1 MVLDKFSRI
10 DTFIL
15 DVDGVL
21 TSGTVIASNDGEMR
35 RDFNIKDGFALQ
47 YVVKQGYNV
56 IIISGGD
63 SEGVRKRLKGLGI
76 AEVYTAVN
84 DKRKLLKE
92 LEAKLQIN
100 LENALY
106 MGDDYP
112 DLSVMRMCGINACPA
127 DAAWT
132 VQEEVDIV
140 TKASGGKGAVREIME
155 KVLTSQDKWESR
167 EHSVW

>member
-1 MVLDKFSRI
+1 MILDKFSSV

-21 TSGTVIASNDGEMR
+21 TTGTVIATGEGEMR

-47 YVVKQGYNV
+47 YVVKKGYHV

-63 SEGVRKRLKGLGI
+63 NEGVRKRLRGLGI
-76 AEVYTAVN
+76 TEVHTAVA
-84 DKRKLLKE
+84 DKRKLLRE
-92 LEAKLQIN
+92 LTVRLNIN
-100 LENALY
+100 LEHAVY
-106 MGDDYP
+106 MGDDFP
-112 DLSVMRMCGINACPA
+112 DLSVMRMCGIKACPG
-127 DAAWT
+127 DAAWQ

-140 TKASGGKGAVREIME
+140 TKALGGKGAVREIME
-155 KVLTSQDKWESR
+155 KVLVSQDKWEST

>member
-1 MVLDKFSRI
+1 MILDRFSSV

-21 TSGTVIASNDGEMR
+21 TSGTVIASGDGEMR

-47 YVVKQGYNV
+47 YVVKQGYHV

-63 SEGVRKRLKGLGI
+63 NEGVRKRLRNLGI
-76 AEVYTAVN
+76 TEVHTAVA

-92 LEAKLQIN
+92 LEIKLQIN
-100 LENALY
+100 LKNALY
-106 MGDDYP
+106 MGDDFP
-112 DLSVMRMCGINACPA
+112 DLSVMRMCGIKVCPS
-127 DAAWT
+127 DAAWQ

-155 KVLTSQDKWESR
+155 KVLTSQDKWEST

>member
-1 MVLDKFSRI
+1 MILDRFSSI

-21 TSGTVIASNDGEMR
+21 TSGTVIASSDGEMR

-47 YVVKQGYNV
+47 YAVKQGYHV

-63 SEGVRKRLKGLGI
+63 NEGVRKRLRNLGTT
-76 AEVYTAVN
+76 EVHTAVA

-92 LEAKLQIN
+92 LETKLQIN
-100 LENALY
+100 LKNALY
-106 MGDDYP
+106 MGDDFP
-112 DLSVMRMCGINACPA
+112 DLSVMRMCGIKVCPS
-127 DAAWT
+127 DAAWE

-140 TKASGGKGAVREIME
+140 TKALGGKGAVREILE
-155 KVLTSQDKWESR
+155 KVLISQDKWEST

>member
-76 AEVYTAVN
+76 KEVHTAVN

-112 DLSVMRMCGINACPA
+112 DLSVMRMCGIKACPA
-127 DAAWT
+127 DAVWT

>member
-76 AEVYTAVN
+76 TEVHTAVN
-84 DKRKLLKE
+84 DKRKLLTE

-112 DLSVMRMCGINACPA
+112 DLSVMRMCGIKACPA

-140 TKASGGKGAVREIME
+140 TKAPGGKGAVREIME

>member
-56 IIISGGD
+56 IIISG
-63 SEGVRKRLKGLGI
+63 
-76 AEVYTAVN
+76 
-84 DKRKLLKE
+84 
-92 LEAKLQIN
+92 
-100 LENALY
+100 
-106 MGDDYP
+106 
-112 DLSVMRMCGINACPA
+112 
-127 DAAWT
+127 
-132 VQEEVDIV
+132 
-140 TKASGGKGAVREIME
+140 
-155 KVLTSQDKWESR
+155 
-167 EHSVW
+167 

>member
-1 MVLDKFSRI
+1 MILDRFSSI

-21 TSGTVIASNDGEMR
+21 TSGTVIASSDGEMR

-47 YVVKQGYNV
+47 YVVKQGYHV

-63 SEGVRKRLKGLGI
+63 NEGVRKRLRNLGI
-76 AEVYTAVN
+76 TEVHTAVA

-92 LEAKLQIN
+92 LETKLQIN
-100 LENALY
+100 LKNSLY
-106 MGDDYP
+106 IGDDFP
-112 DLSVMRMCGINACPA
+112 DLSVMRMCGIKVCPS
-127 DAAWT
+127 DAAWE

-140 TKASGGKGAVREIME
+140 TKALGGKGAVREILE
-155 KVLTSQDKWESR
+155 KVLMSQDKWEST

>member
-1 MVLDKFSRI
+1 MILEKFAQI

-21 TSGTVIASNDGEMR
+21 TTGTVLATDDGEMR

-47 YVVKQGYNV
+47 YVVKKGYNV
-56 IIISGGD
+56 IIISGGN
-63 SEGVRKRLKGLGI
+63 SEGVRRRLKGLGI
-76 AEVYTAVN
+76 NQVHTAVP
-84 DKRKLLKE
+84 DKRALLKQLVTE
-92 LEAKLQIN
+92 LNLN

-106 MGDDYP
+106 MGDDFP
-112 DLSVMRMCGINACPA
+112 DLSIMRMCGIKVCPA
-127 DAAWT
+127 DAAWE

-140 TKASGGKGAVREIME
+140 TKAAGGKGAVREIME
-155 KVLTSQDKWESR
+155 QVLCMQDKWEST

>member
-1 MVLDKFSRI
+1 MILDRFSSI

-21 TSGTVIASNDGEMR
+21 TSGTVIASSDGEMR

-63 SEGVRKRLKGLGI
+63 NDGVRKRLRNLGI
-76 AEVYTAVN
+76 TEIHTAVP

-92 LEAKLQIN
+92 LEIKLQIN
-100 LENALY
+100 LKNALY
-106 MGDDYP
+106 MGDDFP
-112 DLSVMRMCGINACPA
+112 DLSVMRMCGIKACPS
-127 DAAWT
+127 DAAWA
-132 VQEEVDIV
+132 VQEEVDVV
-140 TKASGGKGAVREIME
+140 TKALGGKGAVREVME
-155 KVLTSQDKWESR
+155 KVLTSQDKWEST

>member
-1 MVLDKFSRI
+1 MILDRFSSI

-21 TSGTVIASNDGEMR
+21 TSGTVIASGDGEMR

-63 SEGVRKRLKGLGI
+63 NEGVRKRLRNLGI
-76 AEVYTAVN
+76 TEVHTAVA

-92 LEAKLQIN
+92 LEIKLQIN
-100 LENALY
+100 LKNSLY
-106 MGDDYP
+106 MGDDFP
-112 DLSVMRMCGINACPA
+112 DLSVMRMCGIKVCPT
-127 DAAWT
+127 DAAWE
-132 VQEEVDIV
+132 VQEEVDMV
-140 TKASGGKGAVREIME
+140 TKALGGKGAVREVME
-155 KVLTSQDKWESR
+155 KVLVSQDKWESTK
-167 EHSVW
+167 HSVL

>member
-47 YVVKQGYNV
+47 YVVLTTDNV

-76 AEVYTAVN
+76 KEVHTAVN

-92 LEAKLQIN
+92 LEAKLKIN

-112 DLSVMRMCGINACPA
+112 DLSVMRMCGIKACPA
-127 DAAWT
+127 DAVWT

>member
-1 MVLDKFSRI
+1 MILDKLAYV

-21 TSGTVIASNDGEMR
+21 TTGTVIATNEGEMR

-47 YVVKQGYNV
+47 YVVKKGYNV

-63 SEGVRKRLKGLGI
+63 NEGVRKRLKGLGI
-76 AEVYTAVN
+76 KEVHTAVA
-84 DKRKLLKE
+84 DKRALLSQLESKLSISLS
-92 LEAKLQIN
+92 
-100 LENALY
+100 NALY

-112 DLSVMRMCGINACPA
+112 DLSVMRMCGVKVTPS
-127 DAAWT
+127 DGAWQ
-132 VQEEVDIV
+132 VQEEADIV
-140 TKASGGKGAVREIME
+140 TKAKGGRGAVREIME
-155 KVLTSQDKWESR
+155 KVLVMQDKWEST

>member
-1 MVLDKFSRI
+1 MILDRFSSI

-21 TSGTVIASNDGEMR
+21 TSGTVIASSDGEMR

-47 YVVKQGYNV
+47 YAVKQGYHV

-63 SEGVRKRLKGLGI
+63 NEGVRKRLRNLGI
-76 AEVYTAVN
+76 TEVHTAVA

-92 LEAKLQIN
+92 LETKLQIN
-100 LENALY
+100 LKNALY
-106 MGDDYP
+106 MGDDFP
-112 DLSVMRMCGINACPA
+112 DLSVMRMCGIKVCPS
-127 DAAWT
+127 DAAWE

-140 TKASGGKGAVREIME
+140 TKALGGKGAVREILE
-155 KVLTSQDKWESR
+155 KVLISQDKWEST

>member
-1 MVLDKFSRI
+1 MILDQFSNI

-21 TSGTVIASNDGEMR
+21 TSGTVIATSDGEMR

-47 YVVKQGYNV
+47 YVVKQGYHV

-63 SEGVRKRLKGLGI
+63 NDGVRKRLRNLGI
-76 AEVYTAVN
+76 TEIYTAVP

-92 LEAKLQIN
+92 LEIKLQIN
-100 LENALY
+100 LKNALY
-106 MGDDYP
+106 MGDDFP
-112 DLSVMRMCGINACPA
+112 DLSVMRMCGIKACPA
-127 DAAWT
+127 DAAWA

-140 TKASGGKGAVREIME
+140 TKALGGKGAVREIME
-155 KVLTSQDKWESR
+155 KVLTSQDKWEST

>member
-1 MVLDKFSRI
+1 MILEKLEFV

-21 TSGTVIASNDGEMR
+21 TTGTVISTNEGEMR

-63 SEGVRKRLKGLGI
+63 NEGVRKRLKGLGI
-76 AEVYTAVN
+76 KEVHTAVS

-92 LEAKLQIN
+92 LEARLNID

-112 DLSVMRMCGINACPA
+112 DLSVMRMCGVKVAPG
-127 DAAWT
+127 DAAWQ
-132 VQEEVDIV
+132 VQEEADIV
-140 TKASGGKGAVREIME
+140 TKRFGGKGAVREVME
-155 KVLTSQDKWESR
+155 KVLVMQDKWESS

>member
-1 MVLDKFSRI
+1 MILDRFSSI

-21 TSGTVIASNDGEMR
+21 TSGTVIASSDGEMR

-47 YVVKQGYNV
+47 YAVKQGYHL

-63 SEGVRKRLKGLGI
+63 NEGVRKRLRNLGI
-76 AEVYTAVN
+76 TEVHTAVA

-92 LEAKLQIN
+92 LETKLQIN
-100 LENALY
+100 LKNTLY
-106 MGDDYP
+106 MGDDFP
-112 DLSVMRMCGINACPA
+112 DLSVMRMCGIKVCPS
-127 DAAWT
+127 DAAWE

-140 TKASGGKGAVREIME
+140 TKALGGKGAVREILE
-155 KVLTSQDKWESR
+155 KVLISQDKWEST